1 MLHGAQLDNKKTV
14 GNLRWVACYS
24 ESIVSSM
31 TSVLIAQYNTT
42 NIDLVVEKVPEF
54 LVIFAH
60 NLIHLL
66 LRQSKNGAF

>member
-1 MLHGAQLDNKKTV
+1 
-14 GNLRWVACYS
+14 
-24 ESIVSSM
+24 M